1 MVSSRLSPNTDNKP
15 AVGRKLALIAMVV
28 VLSKIWPQ
36 RRCALAVNRWFN
48 GCRRHGGVLRCGRDD
63 RLEVELQPVLNLCGD
78 SLNIFGIWY
87 NATNSVAADDYLRT
101 HRPAATRS
109 RLINGGC
116 FGFPFCRFRDRYRAP
131 RVAPRRRDGSYRA
144 AGLDLLV
151 HLVRNR
157 DRIVSKDELID
168 AIWQGRISWGA
179 ALSSR
184 ISAARRALGDS
195 GNVQSFIR
203 PLHKRGFP
211 FVGDVDEAGSAP
223 AAGAGDHPPSP
234 PAAAHEA
241 AKLVPDAEPLL
252 LPDKP

>member
-78 SLNIFGIWY
+78 SLKIFCIWY
-87 NATNSVAADDYLRT
+87 NATTSVAADDYLRT

-116 FGFPFCRFRDRYRAP
+116 NGGCFSTGLLWISVLPISRSISRATSCA
-131 RVAPRRRDGSYRA
+131 APARWF
-144 AGLDLLV
+144 
-151 HLVRNR
+151 
-157 DRIVSKDELID
+157 I
-168 AIWQGRISWGA
+168 
-179 ALSSR
+179 SSR
-184 ISAARRALGDS
+184 RFSIC
-195 GNVQSFIR
+195 SFI
-203 PLHKRGFP
+203 
-211 FVGDVDEAGSAP
+211 
-223 AAGAGDHPPSP
+223 
-234 PAAAHEA
+234 
-241 AKLVPDAEPLL
+241 
-252 LPDKP
+252 